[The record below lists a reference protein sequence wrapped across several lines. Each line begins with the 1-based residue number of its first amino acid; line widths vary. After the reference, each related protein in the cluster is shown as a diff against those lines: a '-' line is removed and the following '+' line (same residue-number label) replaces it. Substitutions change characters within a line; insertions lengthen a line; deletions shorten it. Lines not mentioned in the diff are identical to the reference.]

1 MPQLIFILRIL
12 RWEGIERCKEFPL
25 IIRTQISIISVI
37 RVAWTIVSSEEGETF
52 ACSGGKASLRKEHVR
67 ISGIPTG
74 RERGHFIGREKASFR
89 GTERSNGET
98 LAWLIPE
105 QAGYS

>member
-1 MPQLIFILRIL
+1 M
-12 RWEGIERCKEFPL
+12 
-25 IIRTQISIISVI
+25 
-37 RVAWTIVSSEEGETF
+37 
-52 ACSGGKASLRKEHVR
+52 R